1 MIRRLFWLALGAA
14 AGALVFRKLTRTAE
28 RFTPSGVTQS
38 LSQSAGRMMDSVRDF
53 ADDVRANASL
63 REAELKE
70 STGLDGDLGA
80 KPEDF
85 QKR

>member
-1 MIRRLFWLALGAA
+1 MRRLFWLALGGV
-14 AGALVFRKLTRTAE
+14 AGALLVRKLTQTAE
-28 RFTPSGVTQS
+28 RFSPSGITQS
-38 LSQSAGRMMDSVRDF
+38 LSESAGRMMDSVRDF
-53 ADDVRANASL
+53 VDDARSSAAE

-70 STGLDGDLGA
+70 STGLDGKLDA

>member
-1 MIRRLFWLALGAA
+1 MRRLFWLALGAV
-14 AGALVFRKLTRTAE
+14 AGALLVRKLTKTAE
-28 RFTPSGVTQS
+28 RFTPSGITQS
-38 LSQSAGRMMDSVRDF
+38 LSESAGRMIDSVRDF
-53 ADDVRANASL
+53 VEDARSSARE

-70 STGLDGDLGA
+70 STGLDGRLGA

>member
-1 MIRRLFWLALGAA
+1 MRRLFWLALGAA
-14 AGALVFRKLTRTAE
+14 CGALVFRRLSRTAE
-28 RFTPSGVTQS
+28 RFTPSGITQS
-38 LSQSAGRMMDSVRDF
+38 LSESAGRMMDSVRDF
-53 ADDVRANASL
+53 VDDARSNARA

-70 STGLDGDLGA
+70 STGLDGRLGA